1 MHLIV
6 KKSDEFG
13 KPFHQKF
20 AKLEVSFFLL
30 FRLFLFLFLLLLLF
44 IYKNVV
50 RLKIVHECQMINI
63 IKLDF

>member
-20 AKLEVSFFLL
+20 AKLEVSFFLS
-30 FRLFLFLFLLLLLF
+30 FLIISFSVL
-44 IYKNVV
+44 VV
-50 RLKIVHECQMINI
+50 VVVY
-63 IKLDF
+63 IKKCS